1 MKIIGAYKF
10 SPEERRLYEKL
21 PIPMAIYQV
30 IRGEQITVL
39 VSDQLCK
46 LHSLKRE
53 DLIYALNHSSY
64 GFVHPDDIGKLAY
77 FNQQFMKLGN
87 AFDYNVLYRSKAPGH
102 ASYQTIHAYGRQAE
116 QEDGTIL
123 SFVFYEKV
131 DETMLEIK
139 SGATAY
145 FENSQ
150 DQLNRDA
157 LTGLP
162 NRNFILNFAMQKVGK
177 LRSGKEEP
185 VAVMTNI
192 SNMKGYNSQ
201 FGQAGGDKL
210 LVGVAKLLTDLFPG
224 QIVARYESDR
234 FLILTSPVSLQERLA
249 AVHEQF
255 KKLVVGNAADISFG
269 IYKIHE
275 NDTIEE
281 IIDRSHFAISQIGN
295 DRRRFAMAYDS
306 VAEEKDLSENYCL
319 DNLQK
324 ALDQHWI
331 KVYFQPI
338 YDNQTGQ
345 VSDYEALARWQ
356 DPVKGLLGPGQF
368 IPVIE
373 KRHLTYLLDRYMLEE
388 VLVKLKA
395 WKENGVALHP
405 VSVNLSHEDFD
416 RPAIV
421 DELANLVDSYG
432 IAHNLISIEITE
444 RDLSGDMSKLQE
456 KMRELHALGFKFW
469 MDDFGSGYSSL
480 NGLYEYDFDLIKIDM
495 KFVQH
500 LDDNNGVNRKLMKSL
515 VKVAKEMGI
524 LSLTEGVE
532 TKEQYDFV
540 KEIGC
545 NKTQG
550 FLLAKPR
557 PMDDFG
563 RIL

>member
-1 MKIIGAYKF
+1 MGAYKF

-30 IRGEQITVL
+30 INDELVTIL

-46 LHSLKRE
+46 LYGMKRE
-53 DLIYALNHSSY
+53 DLIYALIHSRF

-77 FNQQFMKLGN
+77 FGQQFMKLGN
-87 AFDYNVLYRSKAPGH
+87 KFDYNVLYRTKTPGRD
-102 ASYQTIHAYGRQAE
+102 SYQSIHTYGRQAE
-116 QEDGTIL
+116 QEDGTVL

-131 DETMLEIK
+131 DETLLEIK
-139 SGATAY
+139 VGSASY
-145 FENSQ
+145 LEKSQ

-162 NRNFILNFAMQKVGK
+162 NRNFILNFAMQKVGR
-177 LRSGKEEP
+177 LRSDKEEP
-185 VAVMTNI
+185 VAVLANI
-192 SNMKGYNSQ
+192 SNMKGYNNQ
-201 FGQAGGDKL
+201 FGQAGGDEL
-210 LVGVAKLLTDLFPG
+210 LVGVAKLLTEFFPN

-234 FLILTSPVSLQERLA
+234 FLVLTSPVDLQERLA
-249 AVHEQF
+249 AIHEQF
-255 KKLVVGNAADISFG
+255 KQLVAGNAADISFG
-269 IYKIHE
+269 VYKVHE
-275 NDTIEE
+275 GDTIEE
-281 IIDRSHFAISQIGN
+281 IMDRANFAISQIGN

-324 ALDQHWI
+324 ALDLHWI

-338 YDNQTGQ
+338 YDNHTGQ

-373 KRHLTYLLDRYMLEE
+373 KWHLTYLLDRYMLEE
-388 VLVKLKA
+388 VLKKLQA
-395 WKENGVALHP
+395 WKKNGVALRP
-405 VSVNLSHEDFD
+405 ISVNLSHEDFD

-421 DELANLVDSYG
+421 SELTELVDSYG
-432 IAHNLISIEITE
+432 VDHNLISIEITE
-444 RDLSGDMSKLQE
+444 RDLSGDMGKLRE
-456 KMRELHALGFKFW
+456 KMRDLHALGFKFW

-500 LDDNNGVNRKLMKSL
+500 LDDNNGTNRKLMRSL
-515 VKVAKEMGI
+515 VKVAKEMDI

-532 TKEQYDFV
+532 TEEEYAFV
-540 KEIGC
+540 KQIGC
-545 NKTQG
+545 DKTQG